1 MAMFVS
7 TTENST
13 KFIMTVK
20 KFFAPQLVILLL
32 LSGVWLAGVDS
43 VYIPDNNH
51 QENLH
56 KYLQVQRRIVDNYFG
71 KVSITELH
79 KKSIVGL
86 VEGLSDSTITFK
98 NTPIDTTFS
107 VDERLDLRESYNRF
121 ENAYLYIANNYPDE
135 NMTRLTENAI
145 REMLSIL
152 DPHSV
157 YIEPEDS
164 ERIQEDFS
172 GKFQGIGVQFNII
185 QDTITVITAISGGPS
200 DQLGIMS
207 GDRIIAIDD
216 SSAIG
221 FQNEDVIR
229 KLRGKKGTEVKVTI
243 KRPKNPNLLTF
254 NIERDDIPLTTIDSS
269 YMLDNRTGYIKMNRF
284 AATTHDEFVTAV
296 RKLEDSGMERL
307 VFDLRGNPGGYL
319 SQAIAITEE
328 FFPRGTKIVS
338 TESRHSRF
346 NSQVESNKNGI
357 VRDLPVIVL
366 VNEGSASASEIVS
379 GAIQDHDRGLVVGR
393 RTFGKGLVQQQYELV
408 DDSNIRVTISR
419 YLTPSGRLIQ
429 KPFDKGREEYS
440 YEILRREDNVSAD
453 VHEFIDHVPDSLKF
467 STKAGRT
474 VYGGGGIV
482 PDFIVQE
489 DTTVSG
495 YMFNFMLA
503 NRVDFDFV
511 REYLDENGKEF
522 RKKWEDNFE
531 RFRKEFEWPENEKAE
546 FLSLMKERG
555 LVISDDVN
563 EPEVEENDLII
574 SKEYYEENAWMNFA
588 RMKAELARQVWGSEY
603 FYPIVNDEFNE
614 TLEEAMKLWDA
625 VARLESLAQGK
636 AVGSIGNYR

>member
-254 NIERDDIPLTTIDSS
+254 NIVRDDIPLTTIDSS

>member
-1 MAMFVS
+1 
-7 TTENST
+7 
-13 KFIMTVK
+13 MTVK

-555 LVISDDVN
+555 LAISDDVN

>member
-1 MAMFVS
+1 
-7 TTENST
+7 
-13 KFIMTVK
+13 MTVK
-20 KFFAPQLVILLL
+20 KFFVPQLVVLLL

-43 VYIPDNNH
+43 VYVPDNNH

-56 KYLQVQRRIVDNYFG
+56 KYLQVQRRVVDNYFG
-71 KVSITELH
+71 KVNITELH
-79 KKSIVGL
+79 KRSIVGL
-86 VEGLSDSTITFK
+86 VKGLSDSTLTLK
-98 NTPIDTTFS
+98 DTPIDTTFTAG
-107 VDERLDLRESYNRF
+107 EKFDLRESYNRF
-121 ENAYLYIANNYPDE
+121 ENAYLYIANNYPDK
-135 NMTRLTENAI
+135 NMNRLTENAI
-145 REMLSIL
+145 SEMMSLL

-164 ERIQEDFS
+164 ERIEEDFS
-172 GKFQGIGVQFNII
+172 GKFQGIGIQFNII

-221 FQNEDVIR
+221 YQNEDVIR
-229 KLRGKKGTEVKVTI
+229 KLRGEKGTEVKVTI
-243 KRPKNPNLLTF
+243 KRPKNPNLLAF
-254 NIERDDIPLTTIDSS
+254 NIVRDDIPLTTIDSS
-269 YMLDNRTGYIKMNRF
+269 YMLDDRTGYIKMNRF
-284 AATTHDEFVTAV
+284 AATTHDEFVSAA
-296 RKLEDSGMERL
+296 RDLEDKGMERL
-307 VFDLRGNPGGYL
+307 VFDLRNNPGGYL
-319 SQAIAITEE
+319 SQAIAITQE

-346 NSQVESNKNGI
+346 NSEVNSNKNGI
-357 VRDLPVIVL
+357 LRDLPVIVL

-379 GAIQDHDRGLVVGR
+379 GALQDHDRGLVVGR

-408 DDSNIRVTISR
+408 DNSNIRVTISR

-429 KPFDKGREEYS
+429 KPFDGGREDYS
-440 YEILRREDNVSAD
+440 YEILRRENDVSAD

-495 YMFNFMLA
+495 YLFNFMLA
-503 NRVDFDFV
+503 NRADFDFV
-511 REYLDENGKEF
+511 REYLDEKGKKF
-522 RKKWEDNFE
+522 RSKWENNFE
-531 RFRKEFEWPENEKAE
+531 DYRKNFEWTQEDKEE
-546 FLSLMKERG
+546 FLSLMKEQG
-555 LVISDDVN
+555 LSISDDVE
-563 EPEVEENDLII
+563 EPEVKENELIV
-574 SKEYYEENAWMNFA
+574 SKEYYEKNAWMNYA

-625 VARLESLAQGK
+625 VARLESLTQGK